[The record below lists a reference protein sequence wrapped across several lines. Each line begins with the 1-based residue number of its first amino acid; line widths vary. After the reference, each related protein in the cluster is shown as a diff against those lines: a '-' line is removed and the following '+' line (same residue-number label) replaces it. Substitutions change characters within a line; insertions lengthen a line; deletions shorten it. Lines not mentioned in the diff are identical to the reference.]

1 MYNNTLFS
9 IGLATLE
16 LKGMD
21 NDMLCNYVKEN
32 IGRQNRHVNSDDAEL
47 SKLNAIVLQQTQ
59 KILDGTISNP
69 DVNNL
74 ETQIK
79 RVWVNQDLNTDI
91 STTHT
96 PTTQTQKD
104 RLLSVIYYPKSTDR
118 KIHFY
123 IPSSNVYLAHVPIYK
138 CKEYNEYNSTFW
150 EFDVKTGYL
159 LIFNSMLPH
168 AALPSKEERVS
179 IVYDIVV
186 NENN

>member
-21 NDMLCNYVKEN
+21 NDILCNYVKEN

-96 PTTQTQKD
+96 HRD
-104 RLLSVIYYPKSTDR
+104 SFLSVIYLSL
-118 KIHFY
+118 IH
-123 IPSSNVYLAHVPIYK
+123 I
-138 CKEYNEYNSTFW
+138 
-150 EFDVKTGYL
+150 
-159 LIFNSMLPH
+159 
-168 AALPSKEERVS
+168 
-179 IVYDIVV
+179 
-186 NENN
+186 

>member
-21 NDMLCNYVKEN
+21 NDILCNYVKEN
-32 IGRQNRHVNSDDAEL
+32 NGRQNRHVNSDDAEL

-79 RVWVNQDLNTDI
+79 RVLVIQDLNTDI

-96 PTTQTQKD
+96 HRD
-104 RLLSVIYYPKSTDR
+104 SFLSVIYYPKSTDG

-123 IPSSNVYLAHVPIYK
+123 IPSADVYLSHVPIYK

-150 EFDVKTGYL
+150 EL
-159 LIFNSMLPH
+159 SLIH
-168 AALPSKEERVS
+168 
-179 IVYDIVV
+179 I
-186 NENN
+186 

>member
-1 MYNNTLFS
+1 M
-9 IGLATLE
+9 
-16 LKGMD
+16 
-21 NDMLCNYVKEN
+21 
-32 IGRQNRHVNSDDAEL
+32 
-47 SKLNAIVLQQTQ
+47 
-59 KILDGTISNP
+59 
-69 DVNNL
+69 
-74 ETQIK
+74 
-79 RVWVNQDLNTDI
+79 WVNQDLNTDI

-96 PTTQTQKD
+96 HRD
-104 RLLSVIYYPKSTDR
+104 SFLSVIYYPKSTDG

-123 IPSSNVYLAHVPIYK
+123 IPSADVYLSHVPIYK

>member
-1 MYNNTLFS
+1 MYNNILFS
-9 IGLATLE
+9 IGLKTLE

-21 NDMLCNYVKEN
+21 NDSLCKYVKAN
-32 IGRQNRHVNSDDAEL
+32 IGKQNRHVNPDDVEL
-47 SKLNAIVLQQTQ
+47 SKLNSIVLQETQ

-74 ETQIK
+74 KTQIK

-96 PTTQTQKD
+96 HRD
-104 RLLSVIYYPKSTDR
+104 SFLSVVYYTKSIDG

-123 IPSSNVYLAHVPIYK
+123 IPSADVYLSHVPIHK
-138 CKEYNEYNSTFW
+138 AKEYNEYNSTFW

-168 AALPSKEERVS
+168 AALPSNQERVS

>member
-96 PTTQTQKD
+96 HRD
-104 RLLSVIYYPKSTDR
+104 SFLSVIYYPKSTDG

-123 IPSSNVYLAHVPIYK
+123 IPSADVYLSHVPIYK